1 MRIEIISL
9 NSDSHIFA
17 LYPCYY
23 RIKANINAGVSYSQ
37 RINSHSYFS
46 NLFVQSITMD
56 VGSSVLVGA
65 WSSVEYAQTLLLFR
79 LS

>member
-1 MRIEIISL
+1 MSL
-9 NSDSHIFA
+9 NSDSHI
-17 LYPCYY
+17 LLCI
-23 RIKANINAGVSYSQ
+23 RVITIIKANINAGASYSQ

-65 WSSVEYAQTLLLFR
+65 WSSVEYA
-79 LS
+79 